1 MFFLFMI
8 GFFAGILMGISPQTP
23 AVPEQASAP
32 QGQTVMIDFLSNP
45 TTGYTWSYAQEPE
58 LFEIRQEYV
67 EGDPGEST
75 AVMVG
80 VGGEEIFELVPVS
93 PGEAEVTFTYG
104 QAWDPTTAGDYV
116 YTFEIGEDLSVVCTG
131 ITEPEEPE
139 IGEWQ
144 DAPEPIID

>member
-1 MFFLFMI
+1 MMI
-8 GFFAGILMGISPQTP
+8 ELLIIGLAGMLLAAGPGKTETSGP
-23 AVPEQASAP
+23 AAAP
-32 QGQTVMIDFLSNP
+32 QGQTVMLDFLSNP

-80 VGGEEIFELVPVS
+80 VGGEEIFELVPVKA
-93 PGEAEVTFTYG
+93 GEATVTFTYG
-104 QAWDPTTAGDYV
+104 QAWDPTTAGNYV

-131 ITEPEEPE
+131 VTEPEEPE
-139 IGEWQ
+139 IGSWQ

>member
-1 MFFLFMI
+1 MMIFLLMI
-8 GFFAGILMGISPQTP
+8 GLAGMLMVAGPQTP
-23 AVPEQASAP
+23 APSGQASVP

-80 VGGEEIFELVPVS
+80 VGGEEIFELVPLKA
-93 PGEAEVTFTYG
+93 GEGTVTFPYG

-144 DAPEPIID
+144 DAPEPVIE